1 MSKDYTK
8 MTVAEAVNIVDTKYH
23 FDNTR
28 SRIQSKA
35 IAYILR
41 HTLTDA
47 AQYTISLET
56 KIKELE
62 DKIDELSGKV

>member
-8 MTVAEAVNIVDTKYH
+8 LTVEEAVEIVDTKYH

-41 HTLTDA
+41 HTLADA
-47 AQYTISLET
+47 VQYIISLET